1 MLAVRRSQ
9 YQASKL
15 QVWKAIY
22 NNGVNEEFTIPKK
35 DRAYLLGEVFRH
47 AGEMLKLWKGIPDN
61 QPKRIAFE
69 EIYRKKLKIC
79 AEMGL
84 RAVILWWKWN
94 DPIPEINPNGMYFS
108 MFIHPNKSIRKSL
121 EKRRLMILR
130 VFYRYKI
137 PSDVSNKI
145 IIDHLY

>member
-1 MLAVRRSQ
+1 MLAIKRIQFEV
-9 YQASKL
+9 KNK
-15 QVWKAIY
+15 QVWKAIN
-22 NNGVNEEFTIPKK
+22 NNGVDEAQTISIT

-69 EIYRKKLKIC
+69 EIYRKKLRSC

-84 RAVILWWKWN
+84 RAVTLWWTWN
-94 DPIPEINPNGMYFS
+94 DPLPEINPSGSYYK
-108 MFIHPNKSIRKSL
+108 MFIHPNKTVRKSL

-130 VFYRYKI
+130 VFYRYQI
-137 PSDVSNKI
+137 PFDVSSKI
-145 IIDHLY
+145 IIEHLY

>member
-1 MLAVRRSQ
+1 MLAIKRIQFEV
-9 YQASKL
+9 KNK
-15 QVWKAIY
+15 QVWKAIN
-22 NNGVNEEFTIPKK
+22 NNGVNEEFTIPRE

-47 AGEMLKLWKGIPDN
+47 AGEMLKLWKSIPDN

-69 EIYRKKLKIC
+69 EIYRKKLKSC
-79 AEMGL
+79 ADMGL
-84 RAVILWWKWN
+84 RAVNIWWTWN
-94 DPIPEINPNGMYFS
+94 DPVPEINPNGSYFS
-108 MFIHPNKSIRKSL
+108 MFIHPNKTVRKSL

-137 PSDVSNKI
+137 PFDVSNKI